1 MKKFTS
7 LLIAAV
13 MLLTMAIGTLSVS
26 AAAINS
32 ELEVGK
38 SYTMSLTQANLE
50 NAVYYF
56 DGTMNGYYYNGNT
69 DASAAVALTVEAA
82 DGGIRFFFTD
92 GGVKKYLDVVKS
104 GTYINVV
111 ITEAPT
117 AVFTYN
123 TEATTYVVNIE
134 GTDYYLGTYN
144 TYKTFSA
151 SKISY
156 ITGENAAKVGVSQ
169 FPAVFTEVS
178 ASAPETTETPV
189 ETEPFVAP
197 TTPEEILNAAYALEA
212 GATLQGGSYT
222 LTGVITSVDTPYSEQ
237 YKNVTVT
244 IQVGDMAD
252 KLIQCFRLKGD
263 GAADLKAGD
272 TITVT
277 GTICNYNGT
286 VEFNSGCTF
295 VPVVDVTTDAPAPD
309 TTAPESSSDTGDN
322 GVFFAAVALAVVAI
336 AGTAIIGRKRENA

>member
-1 MKKFTS
+1 MKKITS
-7 LLIAAV
+7 LFIAAV
-13 MLLTMAIGTLSVS
+13 MLLTMAIGTIQTS
-26 AAAINS
+26 AAALNN

-82 DGGIRFFFTD
+82 DGGIRFSFMD
-92 GGVKKYLDVVKS
+92 GNVKKYLDVVKS
-104 GTYINVV
+104 GSYINVI
-111 ITEAPT
+111 ITETPT

-134 GTDYYLGTYN
+134 GTDYYLGTYK

-156 ITGENAAKVGVSQ
+156 ITGDNAAKVGVEQ
-169 FPAVFTEVS
+169 FPAVFTEVK
-178 ASAPETTETPV
+178 ASAPETTEPPV
-189 ETEPFVAP
+189 ETDPFVAP
-197 TTPEEILNAAYALEA
+197 TTPEDILAAAYALEE

-222 LTGVITSVDTPYSEQ
+222 LTGVISSIDTAYSEQ
-237 YKNVTVT
+237 YKNITVT
-244 IQVGDMAD
+244 IQVGD
-252 KLIQCFRLKGD
+252 KTIQCFRLKGE
-263 GAADLKAGD
+263 GAEALKVGD

-277 GTICNYNGT
+277 GTICNYKGT

-295 VPVVDVTTDAPAPD
+295 VLVASAAPE
-309 TTAPESSSDTGDN
+309 TTAPESSTDTGDN
-322 GVFFAAVALAVVAI
+322 GVFFAAVALAVIAI
-336 AGTAIIGRKRENA
+336 AGTAIIGCKRETL

>member
-7 LLIAAV
+7 LLIVAT
-13 MLLTMAIGTLSVS
+13 MLLTMAIGTLSAS
-26 AAAINS
+26 AAINN

-82 DGGIRFFFTD
+82 DGGIRFSFTD
-92 GGVKKYLDVVKS
+92 GGVKKYLDVVKN
-104 GTYINVV
+104 GTYINVI
-111 ITEAPT
+111 ITETPSS
-117 AVFTYN
+117 VFTYN

-151 SKISY
+151 SKTSF

-169 FPAVFTEVS
+169 FPAVFTEVTS
-178 ASAPETTETPV
+178 AAPEVTETPA

-197 TTPEEILNAAYALEA
+197 STPEEILNAAYALET

-222 LTGVITSVDTPYSEQ
+222 LTGVITSVDTAYSEQ
-237 YKNVTVT
+237 YKNITVT

-263 GAADLKAGD
+263 GAADLKVGD
-272 TITVT
+272 KITVT
-277 GTICNYNGT
+277 GSICNYNGK

-295 VPVVDVTTDAPAPD
+295 VPVAPEATEAPD
-309 TTAPESSSDTGDN
+309 TTAPESSSQTGDN
-322 GVFFAAVALAVVAI
+322 SVFFAAAALVVVAI
-336 AGTAIIGRKRENA
+336 AGTAVIGRKREIE